1 VIIQPRF
8 KPNICQVLETDPT
21 TCHESTGGVW
31 VLLYSFFNLGASW
44 WWMVITRFDRFLP
57 ENDPVPIS
65 EEAGLTPGPVWTDAE
80 KSRPNRDSIPGLS
93 SHWRVAI
100 PTELS
105 RPTTS
110 TRVKSKSAT
119 MSRGSAV
126 VRDKSSGH
134 CTSLTLQIVPF
145 LSCSQN
151 LLKWQKSNASISSAE
166 VLQLQS

>member
-1 VIIQPRF
+1 
-8 KPNICQVLETDPT
+8 
-21 TCHESTGGVW
+21 
-31 VLLYSFFNLGASW
+31 
-44 WWMVITRFDRFLP
+44 MVITRFDRFLP

-65 EEAGLTPGPVWTDAE
+65 EEAGLTPGQVWTDAE
-80 KSRPNRDSIPGLS
+80 TSRPHRDSIPGLS
-93 SHWRVAI
+93 SQWRVAI

-119 MSRGSAV
+119 MSSGSAV

-134 CTSLTLQIVPF
+134 STSLILQIVPF

-151 LLKWQKSNASISSAE
+151 LLKWQKNERRPLIDI
-166 VLQLQS
+166 